1 MKILKYIFTI
11 TAGGGFLSIFALA
24 ALSDTQR
31 FLPEYFWKLVIIA
44 ALITLVGFLGAVIAE
59 HFEFKAKSVTYRF
72 KRHHTHNNIIN
83 IKTA

>member
-11 TAGGGFLSIFALA
+11 TAGGGMLSVLGLA
-24 ALSDTQR
+24 ALSDTKID
-31 FLPEYFWKLVIIA
+31 LPQNFWILLIIA
-44 ALITLVGFLGAVIAE
+44 ALITLVSFLGAVIAE